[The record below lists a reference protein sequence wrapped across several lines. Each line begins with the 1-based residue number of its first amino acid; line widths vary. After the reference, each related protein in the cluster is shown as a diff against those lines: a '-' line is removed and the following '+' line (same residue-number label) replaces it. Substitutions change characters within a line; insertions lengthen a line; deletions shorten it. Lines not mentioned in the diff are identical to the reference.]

1 MKAEEGAPKRANSQ
15 QKTSCNVYLLRS
27 SFGNFCNGQNWASS
41 RKNCARRR
49 ERDGVF
55 RHGMTARYYGRGGYV
70 SVTALRRYDR
80 LSEKNSQGNPLLPLR
95 SLLFLPRSGPPS
107 LDIRQMFAKPKPNA
121 RVGRRTLWLLRISRI
136 SACFL
141 IAPKGRSGRT
151 RKDGQTDGS
160 DPLSLPPFPMIT
172 YPDCLC
178 GCSPLFRAAAADE
191 KEMPPPPPPLVL
203 FLLCCC
209 GC

>member
-15 QKTSCNVYLLRS
+15 QKTSCNVYPLRS

-49 ERDGVF
+49 GKDGVF

-141 IAPKGRSGRT
+141 IAPKGRT
-151 RKDGQTDGS
+151 TDAKR
-160 DPLSLPPFPMIT
+160 LPSFPMIT

-203 FLLCCC
+203 FLLVCC
-209 GC
+209 

>member
-1 MKAEEGAPKRANSQ
+1 MRRQKTFRRGPNFCAKSDTSRKEGGKSFQHYFLSHKCRRARMKAEEGAPKRANSQ

-107 LDIRQMFAKPKPNA
+107 LPRH
-121 RVGRRTLWLLRISRI
+121 
-136 SACFL
+136 
-141 IAPKGRSGRT
+141 
-151 RKDGQTDGS
+151 
-160 DPLSLPPFPMIT
+160 PP
-172 YPDCLC
+172 DVCK
-178 GCSPLFRAAAADE
+178 AEA
-191 KEMPPPPPPLVL
+191 
-203 FLLCCC
+203 
-209 GC
+209 